1 MTYWTAEDNV
11 AGKPGRALFVI
22 LPTIGCY
29 RYRIGKACYMCAYPT
44 AAPARKWSQKE
55 LLEYLQKALQTAAGY
70 ERVAVRIFTSGSFLD
85 DSELRPETR
94 REMFRLI
101 SRMENVREIVVE
113 SRSEL
118 VRYEAV
124 RELAEIA
131 GDRHFEVAIGLETAN
146 DDVADVAINKGNTFA
161 DFVRAADTVH
171 SAGAYVKTYLLLKP
185 AFMSEMNAIEDVKA
199 SIIKAEPYTDTFSIN
214 PTNVQRGTLYERLW
228 EKREYRPPWLWSVVE
243 VLRWAKEELDGKRV
257 LCDPVGAGSKR
268 GPHNVGGEEDRAIGR
283 AIKAFSTT
291 QDVDHLRIE
300 DDGKGSRRVWE
311 YVVDRGLLDWQL
323 GEDWF

>member
-11 AGKPGRALFVI
+11 AGKLGKALFII

-29 RYRIGKACYMCAYPT
+29 RYRMGKACYMCSYPT
-44 AAPARKWSQKE
+44 SAPKRRWSQGE
-55 LLEYLQKALQTAAGY
+55 IIEYVEEALEKV
-70 ERVAVRIFTSGSFLD
+70 EDEDRVAVRMFTSGSFFD
-85 DSELRPETR
+85 DSELKPETR
-94 REMFRLI
+94 RIIFRLI
-101 SRMENVREIVVE
+101 SEMENVREIVVE

-185 AFMSEMNAIEDVKA
+185 AFMSERDAIEDVKA
-199 SIIKAEPYTDTFSIN
+199 SLTKAEPYTDTFSIN
-214 PTNVQRGTLYERLW
+214 PTNVQKGTVYERLW

-243 VLRWAKEELDGKRV
+243 ALLWAKRRLGDKRV
-257 LCDPVGAGSKR
+257 LCDPVGAGSRR
-268 GPHNVGGEEDRAIGR
+268 GPHNLGGDSDRVIGEAVR
-283 AIKAFSTT
+283 KFSAT
-291 QDVDHLRIE
+291 QDVTYLNL
-300 DDGKGSRRVWE
+300 DDDGSRRVWE
-311 YVVDRGLLDWQL
+311 YVVERGLLDWQL
-323 GEDWF
+323 DEWLF